1 MNWRQGETV
10 DVLGKCAVLLG
21 AGGVSVKRETLSTVQ
36 RFTSKDSTY
45 DLVVWMVNERKKI
58 NEKEDSFFKIFSSKC
73 VCEFYLSLHIDI

>member
-36 RFTSKDSTY
+36 RLASEDSTY
-45 DLVVWMVNERKKI
+45 DLVVWMVSERKK
-58 NEKEDSFFKIFSSKC
+58 
-73 VCEFYLSLHIDI
+73 